1 MTPAKLHSDS
11 KTLHRFI
18 QLHCTKEHHDIE
30 KKKGNLKVSFQEL
43 PVDEFLYE
51 LCDECEI
58 LLHYAYDRLQH
69 CPHEP
74 KPSCRKCPDPCYEK
88 PMWKKMAHIMMY
100 SGMRLGLTKMR
111 KLFFK

>member
-1 MTPAKLHSDS
+1 MTQEKLQSDS
-11 KTLHRFI
+11 QTLHRFI
-18 QLHCTKEHHDIE
+18 QLHCTKEHKDIA
-30 KKKGNLKVSFQEL
+30 KKRGTLEVRFQET
-43 PVDEFLYE
+43 PVEVLSYE
-51 LCDECEI
+51 LCEECEV
-58 LLHYAYDRLQH
+58 LLYYAYNRLQN

-74 KPSCRKCPDPCYEK
+74 KPSCRKCPKPCYDK

>member
-1 MTPAKLHSDS
+1 MIRVKLQKDS
-11 KTLHRFI
+11 QTLHRFI
-18 QLHCTKEHHDIE
+18 QLHCTKEHKDVE
-30 KKKGNLKVSFQEL
+30 KKNGSLHVHFEGTLLEEL
-43 PVDEFLYE
+43 PYA
-51 LCDECEI
+51 LCDECET
-58 LLHYAYDRLQH
+58 LLHYAYDRLQN

-74 KPSCRKCPDPCYEK
+74 KPSCRNCPSPCYEK